1 MGFMDKVLYNAKNV
15 ANAASEKAGEVYEVG
30 KLKLRLAS
38 LNGDLDKAYGQ
49 LGRLTYEE
57 KRTGADNALLIDAC
71 LTEIDG
77 LLEDIQGLTAEISA
91 ATGEK
96 ICPHCAES
104 VPADAAFCPK
114 CGARWMPSRPLPRR
128 TAPMTKPMLHCR
140 RRASPA
146 RRSEDCFPKN
156 ETACRTPGGPFF
168 DGMNR
173 GVRP

>member
-1 MGFMDKVLYNAKNV
+1 MGSDEYSYVFDGLSARPVSMY
-15 ANAASEKAGEVYEVG
+15 SMTPYY
-30 KLKLRLAS
+30 AS
-38 LNGDLDKAYGQ
+38 LAIAIPVQDCNELLANIDRYRDGNGDLDKAYGQ

-114 CGARWMPSRPLPRR
+114 CGARMDAEPAAAPADSADDETYFALPEESVSGEE
-128 TAPMTKPMLHCR
+128 K
-140 RRASPA
+140 
-146 RRSEDCFPKN
+146 
-156 ETACRTPGGPFF
+156 
-168 DGMNR
+168 
-173 GVRP
+173 

>member
-1 MGFMDKVLYNAKNV
+1 MGFMDKVLYNAKNM

-114 CGARWMPSRPLPRR
+114 CGARMDAEPAAAPADSADDETYVALPEESVSGEE
-128 TAPMTKPMLHCR
+128 K
-140 RRASPA
+140 
-146 RRSEDCFPKN
+146 
-156 ETACRTPGGPFF
+156 
-168 DGMNR
+168 
-173 GVRP
+173 